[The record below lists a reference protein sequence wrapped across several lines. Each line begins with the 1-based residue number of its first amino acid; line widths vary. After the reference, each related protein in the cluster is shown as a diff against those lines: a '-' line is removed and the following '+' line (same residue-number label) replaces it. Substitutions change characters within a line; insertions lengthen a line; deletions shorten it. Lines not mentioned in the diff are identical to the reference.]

1 MNTCRRINSEWLF
14 FKQPLSDTTTTLS
27 PTPPAQNDSRFY
39 PVNLPHDWLIANSAD
54 HYENSEGWYQKTIS
68 SDILPFDASSDDDWL
83 LYFEGVYM
91 DCTIFVNGMQAG
103 EWKYG
108 YSSFEVRLTPF
119 LKTGENTILVHVR
132 YQSPNSRWYSG
143 AGIYRS
149 VWLKKVPAVHIASDG
164 IAAETHRLENGN
176 WSLCMHTTLEK
187 EGIQQSAKDFF
198 ASENDNPNASL
209 SLSFC
214 VQTLDGTVIL
224 SEIPKDTPVT
234 LTNIQPWDINEPNL
248 YKIVCTLSENSTAIQ
263 TETITTGFRTTRFDT
278 NEGFFL
284 NDVHIKLKGVCQ
296 HHDLGALGSAVNR
309 SAIKRQLTILKSMGV
324 NAVRTTHNMPAV
336 ELLELADEM
345 GILIVDEAFDMWEMS
360 KTTYDYARFFKEWSA
375 RDVKSWICR
384 DRNHPCVILW
394 SIGNEIYDT
403 HANEHGQEITRYLKE
418 QVLLHDPYGHA
429 LPTIGSN
436 FMQGENARKC
446 ADILKIAGY
455 NYAERLYNKQHAD
468 HPDWVIYGSETS
480 STVQSRGIYHFPL
493 AKPLLTDDDGQC
505 SSLGNSTVNWLERY
519 PQIIIVS
526 NTRSETIKT
535 DIVDDHYYNMPEF
548 FAENIDIYDDY
559 SRKNP
564 NIFVGEFAVNQTYE
578 GQLRAAISEAM
589 FMVGFERNQDVVKLC
604 SYAPLFSHVHY
615 QSWYP
620 NLIMFDNSRSYV
632 IPSYYCFK
640 LFGANRGDMVV
651 SSKESCEKIYLSM
664 HGLPVINGD
673 CGLTWKN
680 AVFNSIPVFPTK
692 SLHGK
697 AIQDN
702 DSYVLQENDADE
714 FTNQSIRSQILPGIA
729 LGNDVESREG
739 SFTVQILAE
748 KGKRIG
754 VGMLCSPKPFS
765 YYDRTD
771 PNPKDPWM
779 LFNLEPLRWIVEGNT
794 AALYRGGISLTQYSE
809 PKQISLRYGEYNE
822 FHYEL
827 TKTAVSLYLNG
838 KLIDTVE
845 LPHYQSM
852 CSVTTDTD
860 DSVIIKIVNFSETDD
875 PVCISIDCD
884 VKSEY
889 EVSQLT
895 GKADFENSLDN
906 PDQVHD
912 TTTML
917 TGAGRCFTFNA
928 PGLSVNVLK
937 LKKK

>member
-1 MNTCRRINSEWLF
+1 MHPSFLRFPGGCIVEGFTLETAMFFCNTVG
-14 FKQPLSDTTTTLS
+14 
-27 PTPPAQNDSRFY
+27 
-39 PVNLPHDWLIANSAD
+39 PVWERPSH
-54 HYENSEGWYQKTIS
+54 
-68 SDILPFDASSDDDWL
+68 WL
-83 LYFEGVYM
+83 LWHY
-91 DCTIFVNGMQAG
+91 
-103 EWKYG
+103 
-108 YSSFEVRLTPF
+108 
-119 LKTGENTILVHVR
+119 
-132 YQSPNSRWYSG
+132 
-143 AGIYRS
+143 
-149 VWLKKVPAVHIASDG
+149 
-164 IAAETHRLENGN
+164 
-176 WSLCMHTTLEK
+176 
-187 EGIQQSAKDFF
+187 
-198 ASENDNPNASL
+198 
-209 SLSFC
+209 
-214 VQTLDGTVIL
+214 
-224 SEIPKDTPVT
+224 
-234 LTNIQPWDINEPNL
+234 
-248 YKIVCTLSENSTAIQ
+248 
-263 TETITTGFRTTRFDT
+263 RTTNGLGFHEYLQLCEDLKLSALYVCNCGMTCQGRGPYYFNEAQMQFAINDT
-278 NEGFFL
+278 L
-284 NDVHIKLKGVCQ
+284 NALEY
-296 HHDLGALGSAVNR
+296 ALGSSQTHWGSLRAKMGHPEPF
-309 SAIKRQLTILKSMGV
+309 SLKY
-324 NAVRTTHNMPAV
+324 
-336 ELLELADEM
+336 LE
-345 GILIVDEAFDMWEMS
+345 
-360 KTTYDYARFFKEWSA
+360 
-375 RDVKSWICR
+375 
-384 DRNHPCVILW
+384 
-394 SIGNEIYDT
+394 IGNE
-403 HANEHGQEITRYLKE
+403 
-418 QVLLHDPYGHA
+418 
-429 LPTIGSN
+429 
-436 FMQGENARKC
+436 
-446 ADILKIAGY
+446 
-455 NYAERLYNKQHAD
+455 
-468 HPDWVIYGSETS
+468 
-480 STVQSRGIYHFPL
+480 
-493 AKPLLTDDDGQC
+493 
-505 SSLGNSTVNWLERY
+505 NSGTEYEACFNRIREAVLERY

-651 SSKESCEKIYLSM
+651 SSKESCEKIYLSL

-702 DSYVLQENDADE
+702 DSYVLQENDDDE
-714 FTNQSIRSQILPGIA
+714 FTNQSIRSQILPGVA

-917 TGAGRCFTFNA
+917 TGAGRCFTFTA

>member
-1 MNTCRRINSEWLF
+1 MPAETFHGHGLRKDLAEKLEQMHPSFLRFPGGCIVEGFTLETAMFFCNTVG
-14 FKQPLSDTTTTLS
+14 
-27 PTPPAQNDSRFY
+27 
-39 PVNLPHDWLIANSAD
+39 PVWERPSH
-54 HYENSEGWYQKTIS
+54 
-68 SDILPFDASSDDDWL
+68 WL
-83 LYFEGVYM
+83 LWHY
-91 DCTIFVNGMQAG
+91 
-103 EWKYG
+103 
-108 YSSFEVRLTPF
+108 
-119 LKTGENTILVHVR
+119 
-132 YQSPNSRWYSG
+132 
-143 AGIYRS
+143 
-149 VWLKKVPAVHIASDG
+149 
-164 IAAETHRLENGN
+164 
-176 WSLCMHTTLEK
+176 
-187 EGIQQSAKDFF
+187 
-198 ASENDNPNASL
+198 
-209 SLSFC
+209 
-214 VQTLDGTVIL
+214 
-224 SEIPKDTPVT
+224 
-234 LTNIQPWDINEPNL
+234 
-248 YKIVCTLSENSTAIQ
+248 
-263 TETITTGFRTTRFDT
+263 RTTNGLGFHEYLQLCEDLKLSALYVCNCGMTCQGRGPYYFNEAQMQFAINDT
-278 NEGFFL
+278 L
-284 NDVHIKLKGVCQ
+284 NALEY
-296 HHDLGALGSAVNR
+296 ALGSSQTHWGSLRAKMGHPEPF
-309 SAIKRQLTILKSMGV
+309 SLKY
-324 NAVRTTHNMPAV
+324 
-336 ELLELADEM
+336 LE
-345 GILIVDEAFDMWEMS
+345 
-360 KTTYDYARFFKEWSA
+360 
-375 RDVKSWICR
+375 
-384 DRNHPCVILW
+384 
-394 SIGNEIYDT
+394 IGNENSGTEYEACFNRI
-403 HANEHGQEITRYLKE
+403 
-418 QVLLHDPYGHA
+418 
-429 LPTIGSN
+429 
-436 FMQGENARKC
+436 RK
-446 ADILKIAGY
+446 A
-455 NYAERLYNKQHAD
+455 
-468 HPDWVIYGSETS
+468 V
-480 STVQSRGIYHFPL
+480 
-493 AKPLLTDDDGQC
+493 
-505 SSLGNSTVNWLERY
+505 LERY

-651 SSKESCEKIYLSM
+651 SSKESCEKIYLSL

-697 AIQDN
+697 AMQDN
-702 DSYVLQENDADE
+702 DSYVLQENDDDE

-917 TGAGRCFTFNA
+917 TGAGRCFTFTA

>member
-1 MNTCRRINSEWLF
+1 MPAETFHGHGLRKDLAEKLEQMHPSFLRFPGGCIVEGFTLETAMFFCNTVG
-14 FKQPLSDTTTTLS
+14 
-27 PTPPAQNDSRFY
+27 
-39 PVNLPHDWLIANSAD
+39 PVWERPSH
-54 HYENSEGWYQKTIS
+54 
-68 SDILPFDASSDDDWL
+68 WL
-83 LYFEGVYM
+83 LWHY
-91 DCTIFVNGMQAG
+91 
-103 EWKYG
+103 
-108 YSSFEVRLTPF
+108 
-119 LKTGENTILVHVR
+119 
-132 YQSPNSRWYSG
+132 
-143 AGIYRS
+143 
-149 VWLKKVPAVHIASDG
+149 
-164 IAAETHRLENGN
+164 
-176 WSLCMHTTLEK
+176 
-187 EGIQQSAKDFF
+187 
-198 ASENDNPNASL
+198 
-209 SLSFC
+209 
-214 VQTLDGTVIL
+214 
-224 SEIPKDTPVT
+224 
-234 LTNIQPWDINEPNL
+234 
-248 YKIVCTLSENSTAIQ
+248 
-263 TETITTGFRTTRFDT
+263 RTTNGLGFHEYLQLCEDLKLSALYVCNCGMTCQGRGPYYFNEAQMQFAINDT
-278 NEGFFL
+278 L
-284 NDVHIKLKGVCQ
+284 NALEY
-296 HHDLGALGSAVNR
+296 ALGSSQTHWGSLRAKMGHPEPF
-309 SAIKRQLTILKSMGV
+309 SLKY
-324 NAVRTTHNMPAV
+324 
-336 ELLELADEM
+336 LE
-345 GILIVDEAFDMWEMS
+345 
-360 KTTYDYARFFKEWSA
+360 
-375 RDVKSWICR
+375 
-384 DRNHPCVILW
+384 
-394 SIGNEIYDT
+394 IGNE
-403 HANEHGQEITRYLKE
+403 
-418 QVLLHDPYGHA
+418 
-429 LPTIGSN
+429 
-436 FMQGENARKC
+436 
-446 ADILKIAGY
+446 
-455 NYAERLYNKQHAD
+455 
-468 HPDWVIYGSETS
+468 
-480 STVQSRGIYHFPL
+480 
-493 AKPLLTDDDGQC
+493 
-505 SSLGNSTVNWLERY
+505 NSGTEYEACFNRIREAVLERY

-692 SLHGK
+692 NLHGK

-714 FTNQSIRSQILPGIA
+714 FTNQSIRSQILPGIS

-838 KLIDTVE
+838 TLIDTVE

-917 TGAGRCFTFNA
+917 TGAGRCFTFTA

>member
-1 MNTCRRINSEWLF
+1 MFFCNTVG
-14 FKQPLSDTTTTLS
+14 
-27 PTPPAQNDSRFY
+27 
-39 PVNLPHDWLIANSAD
+39 PVWERPSH
-54 HYENSEGWYQKTIS
+54 
-68 SDILPFDASSDDDWL
+68 WL
-83 LYFEGVYM
+83 LWHY
-91 DCTIFVNGMQAG
+91 
-103 EWKYG
+103 
-108 YSSFEVRLTPF
+108 
-119 LKTGENTILVHVR
+119 
-132 YQSPNSRWYSG
+132 
-143 AGIYRS
+143 
-149 VWLKKVPAVHIASDG
+149 
-164 IAAETHRLENGN
+164 
-176 WSLCMHTTLEK
+176 
-187 EGIQQSAKDFF
+187 
-198 ASENDNPNASL
+198 
-209 SLSFC
+209 
-214 VQTLDGTVIL
+214 
-224 SEIPKDTPVT
+224 
-234 LTNIQPWDINEPNL
+234 
-248 YKIVCTLSENSTAIQ
+248 
-263 TETITTGFRTTRFDT
+263 RTTNGLGFHEYLQLCEDLKLSALYVCNCGMTCQGRGPYYFNEAQMQFAINDT
-278 NEGFFL
+278 L
-284 NDVHIKLKGVCQ
+284 NALEY
-296 HHDLGALGSAVNR
+296 ALGSSQTHWGSLRAKMGHPEPF
-309 SAIKRQLTILKSMGV
+309 SLKY
-324 NAVRTTHNMPAV
+324 
-336 ELLELADEM
+336 LE
-345 GILIVDEAFDMWEMS
+345 
-360 KTTYDYARFFKEWSA
+360 
-375 RDVKSWICR
+375 
-384 DRNHPCVILW
+384 
-394 SIGNEIYDT
+394 IGNE
-403 HANEHGQEITRYLKE
+403 
-418 QVLLHDPYGHA
+418 
-429 LPTIGSN
+429 
-436 FMQGENARKC
+436 
-446 ADILKIAGY
+446 
-455 NYAERLYNKQHAD
+455 
-468 HPDWVIYGSETS
+468 
-480 STVQSRGIYHFPL
+480 
-493 AKPLLTDDDGQC
+493 
-505 SSLGNSTVNWLERY
+505 NSGPEYEACFNRIREAVLERY

-917 TGAGRCFTFNA
+917 TGAGRCFTFTA

>member
-1 MNTCRRINSEWLF
+1 MHPSFLRFPGGCIVEGFTLETAMFFCNTVG
-14 FKQPLSDTTTTLS
+14 
-27 PTPPAQNDSRFY
+27 
-39 PVNLPHDWLIANSAD
+39 PVWERPSH
-54 HYENSEGWYQKTIS
+54 
-68 SDILPFDASSDDDWL
+68 WL
-83 LYFEGVYM
+83 LWHY
-91 DCTIFVNGMQAG
+91 
-103 EWKYG
+103 
-108 YSSFEVRLTPF
+108 
-119 LKTGENTILVHVR
+119 
-132 YQSPNSRWYSG
+132 
-143 AGIYRS
+143 
-149 VWLKKVPAVHIASDG
+149 
-164 IAAETHRLENGN
+164 
-176 WSLCMHTTLEK
+176 
-187 EGIQQSAKDFF
+187 
-198 ASENDNPNASL
+198 
-209 SLSFC
+209 
-214 VQTLDGTVIL
+214 
-224 SEIPKDTPVT
+224 
-234 LTNIQPWDINEPNL
+234 
-248 YKIVCTLSENSTAIQ
+248 
-263 TETITTGFRTTRFDT
+263 RTTNGLGFHEYLQLCEDLKLSALYVCNCGMTCQGRGPYYFNEAQMQFAINDT
-278 NEGFFL
+278 L
-284 NDVHIKLKGVCQ
+284 NALEY
-296 HHDLGALGSAVNR
+296 ALGSSQTHWGSLRAKMGHPEPF
-309 SAIKRQLTILKSMGV
+309 SLKY
-324 NAVRTTHNMPAV
+324 
-336 ELLELADEM
+336 LE
-345 GILIVDEAFDMWEMS
+345 
-360 KTTYDYARFFKEWSA
+360 
-375 RDVKSWICR
+375 
-384 DRNHPCVILW
+384 
-394 SIGNEIYDT
+394 IGNE
-403 HANEHGQEITRYLKE
+403 
-418 QVLLHDPYGHA
+418 
-429 LPTIGSN
+429 
-436 FMQGENARKC
+436 
-446 ADILKIAGY
+446 
-455 NYAERLYNKQHAD
+455 
-468 HPDWVIYGSETS
+468 
-480 STVQSRGIYHFPL
+480 
-493 AKPLLTDDDGQC
+493 
-505 SSLGNSTVNWLERY
+505 NSGTEYEACFNRIREAVLERY

-651 SSKESCEKIYLSM
+651 SSKESCEKIYLSL

-917 TGAGRCFTFNA
+917 TGAGRCFTFTA

>member
-1 MNTCRRINSEWLF
+1 MHFAI
-14 FKQPLSDTTTTLS
+14 SDTLN
-27 PTPPAQNDSRFY
+27 A
-39 PVNLPHDWLIANSAD
+39 
-54 HYENSEGWYQKTIS
+54 
-68 SDILPFDASSDDDWL
+68 
-83 LYFEGVYM
+83 
-91 DCTIFVNGMQAG
+91 
-103 EWKYG
+103 
-108 YSSFEVRLTPF
+108 
-119 LKTGENTILVHVR
+119 
-132 YQSPNSRWYSG
+132 
-143 AGIYRS
+143 
-149 VWLKKVPAVHIASDG
+149 
-164 IAAETHRLENGN
+164 LE
-176 WSLCMHTTLEK
+176 
-187 EGIQQSAKDFF
+187 
-198 ASENDNPNASL
+198 
-209 SLSFC
+209 
-214 VQTLDGTVIL
+214 
-224 SEIPKDTPVT
+224 
-234 LTNIQPWDINEPNL
+234 
-248 YKIVCTLSENSTAIQ
+248 Y
-263 TETITTGFRTTRFDT
+263 
-278 NEGFFL
+278 
-284 NDVHIKLKGVCQ
+284 
-296 HHDLGALGSAVNR
+296 ALGSSQTHWGSLRAKMGHPEPF
-309 SAIKRQLTILKSMGV
+309 SLKY
-324 NAVRTTHNMPAV
+324 
-336 ELLELADEM
+336 LE
-345 GILIVDEAFDMWEMS
+345 
-360 KTTYDYARFFKEWSA
+360 
-375 RDVKSWICR
+375 
-384 DRNHPCVILW
+384 
-394 SIGNEIYDT
+394 IGNE
-403 HANEHGQEITRYLKE
+403 
-418 QVLLHDPYGHA
+418 
-429 LPTIGSN
+429 
-436 FMQGENARKC
+436 
-446 ADILKIAGY
+446 
-455 NYAERLYNKQHAD
+455 
-468 HPDWVIYGSETS
+468 
-480 STVQSRGIYHFPL
+480 
-493 AKPLLTDDDGQC
+493 
-505 SSLGNSTVNWLERY
+505 NSGTEYEACFNRIREAVLERY

-651 SSKESCEKIYLSM
+651 SSKESCEKIYLSL

-702 DSYVLQENDADE
+702 DSYVLQENDDDE
-714 FTNQSIRSQILPGIA
+714 FTNQSIRSQILPGVA

-794 AALYRGGISLTQYSE
+794 AALYRGGIFLTQYSE

-838 KLIDTVE
+838 TLIDTVE

-860 DSVIIKIVNFSETDD
+860 DSVIIKLVNFSETDD

-917 TGAGRCFTFNA
+917 TGAGRYFTFTA

>member
-1 MNTCRRINSEWLF
+1 MFFCNTVG
-14 FKQPLSDTTTTLS
+14 
-27 PTPPAQNDSRFY
+27 
-39 PVNLPHDWLIANSAD
+39 PVWERPSH
-54 HYENSEGWYQKTIS
+54 
-68 SDILPFDASSDDDWL
+68 WL
-83 LYFEGVYM
+83 LWHY
-91 DCTIFVNGMQAG
+91 
-103 EWKYG
+103 
-108 YSSFEVRLTPF
+108 
-119 LKTGENTILVHVR
+119 
-132 YQSPNSRWYSG
+132 
-143 AGIYRS
+143 
-149 VWLKKVPAVHIASDG
+149 
-164 IAAETHRLENGN
+164 
-176 WSLCMHTTLEK
+176 
-187 EGIQQSAKDFF
+187 
-198 ASENDNPNASL
+198 
-209 SLSFC
+209 
-214 VQTLDGTVIL
+214 
-224 SEIPKDTPVT
+224 
-234 LTNIQPWDINEPNL
+234 
-248 YKIVCTLSENSTAIQ
+248 
-263 TETITTGFRTTRFDT
+263 RTTNGLGFHEYLQLCEDLKLSALYVCNCGMTCQGRGPYYFNEAQMQFAINDT
-278 NEGFFL
+278 L
-284 NDVHIKLKGVCQ
+284 NALEY
-296 HHDLGALGSAVNR
+296 ALGSSQTHWGSLRAKMGHPEPF
-309 SAIKRQLTILKSMGV
+309 SLKY
-324 NAVRTTHNMPAV
+324 
-336 ELLELADEM
+336 LE
-345 GILIVDEAFDMWEMS
+345 
-360 KTTYDYARFFKEWSA
+360 
-375 RDVKSWICR
+375 
-384 DRNHPCVILW
+384 
-394 SIGNEIYDT
+394 IGNE
-403 HANEHGQEITRYLKE
+403 
-418 QVLLHDPYGHA
+418 
-429 LPTIGSN
+429 
-436 FMQGENARKC
+436 
-446 ADILKIAGY
+446 
-455 NYAERLYNKQHAD
+455 
-468 HPDWVIYGSETS
+468 
-480 STVQSRGIYHFPL
+480 
-493 AKPLLTDDDGQC
+493 
-505 SSLGNSTVNWLERY
+505 NSGPEYEACFNRIREAVLERY

>member
-1 MNTCRRINSEWLF
+1 MPAETFHGHGLRKDLAEKLEQMHPSFLRFPGGCIVEGFTLETAMFFCNTVG
-14 FKQPLSDTTTTLS
+14 
-27 PTPPAQNDSRFY
+27 
-39 PVNLPHDWLIANSAD
+39 PVWERPSH
-54 HYENSEGWYQKTIS
+54 
-68 SDILPFDASSDDDWL
+68 WL
-83 LYFEGVYM
+83 LWHY
-91 DCTIFVNGMQAG
+91 
-103 EWKYG
+103 
-108 YSSFEVRLTPF
+108 
-119 LKTGENTILVHVR
+119 
-132 YQSPNSRWYSG
+132 
-143 AGIYRS
+143 
-149 VWLKKVPAVHIASDG
+149 
-164 IAAETHRLENGN
+164 
-176 WSLCMHTTLEK
+176 
-187 EGIQQSAKDFF
+187 
-198 ASENDNPNASL
+198 
-209 SLSFC
+209 
-214 VQTLDGTVIL
+214 
-224 SEIPKDTPVT
+224 
-234 LTNIQPWDINEPNL
+234 
-248 YKIVCTLSENSTAIQ
+248 
-263 TETITTGFRTTRFDT
+263 RTTNGLGFHEYLQLCEDLKLSALYVCNCGMTCQGRGPYYFNEAQMQFAINDT
-278 NEGFFL
+278 L
-284 NDVHIKLKGVCQ
+284 NALEY
-296 HHDLGALGSAVNR
+296 ALGSSQTHWGSLRAKMGHPEPF
-309 SAIKRQLTILKSMGV
+309 SLKY
-324 NAVRTTHNMPAV
+324 
-336 ELLELADEM
+336 LE
-345 GILIVDEAFDMWEMS
+345 
-360 KTTYDYARFFKEWSA
+360 
-375 RDVKSWICR
+375 
-384 DRNHPCVILW
+384 
-394 SIGNEIYDT
+394 IGNE
-403 HANEHGQEITRYLKE
+403 
-418 QVLLHDPYGHA
+418 
-429 LPTIGSN
+429 
-436 FMQGENARKC
+436 
-446 ADILKIAGY
+446 
-455 NYAERLYNKQHAD
+455 
-468 HPDWVIYGSETS
+468 
-480 STVQSRGIYHFPL
+480 
-493 AKPLLTDDDGQC
+493 
-505 SSLGNSTVNWLERY
+505 NSGTEYEACFNRIREAVLERY

-548 FAENIDIYDDY
+548 FAENTDIYDDY

-651 SSKESCEKIYLSM
+651 SSKESCEKIYLSL

-702 DSYVLQENDADE
+702 DSYVLQENDDDE

-917 TGAGRCFTFNA
+917 TGAGRCFTFTA

>member
-1 MNTCRRINSEWLF
+1 MPAETFHGHGLRKDLAEKLEQMHPSFLRFPGGCIVEGFTLETSMFFCNTVG
-14 FKQPLSDTTTTLS
+14 
-27 PTPPAQNDSRFY
+27 
-39 PVNLPHDWLIANSAD
+39 PVWERPSH
-54 HYENSEGWYQKTIS
+54 
-68 SDILPFDASSDDDWL
+68 WL
-83 LYFEGVYM
+83 LWHY
-91 DCTIFVNGMQAG
+91 
-103 EWKYG
+103 
-108 YSSFEVRLTPF
+108 
-119 LKTGENTILVHVR
+119 
-132 YQSPNSRWYSG
+132 
-143 AGIYRS
+143 
-149 VWLKKVPAVHIASDG
+149 
-164 IAAETHRLENGN
+164 
-176 WSLCMHTTLEK
+176 HTTNGLGFHEYLQLCEDLKLSALYVCNCGMTCQGRGPYYFNEAQMQFAINDTLNALE
-187 EGIQQSAKDFF
+187 
-198 ASENDNPNASL
+198 
-209 SLSFC
+209 
-214 VQTLDGTVIL
+214 
-224 SEIPKDTPVT
+224 
-234 LTNIQPWDINEPNL
+234 
-248 YKIVCTLSENSTAIQ
+248 Y
-263 TETITTGFRTTRFDT
+263 
-278 NEGFFL
+278 
-284 NDVHIKLKGVCQ
+284 
-296 HHDLGALGSAVNR
+296 ALGSSQTHWSSLRAKMGHPEPF
-309 SAIKRQLTILKSMGV
+309 SLKY
-324 NAVRTTHNMPAV
+324 
-336 ELLELADEM
+336 LE
-345 GILIVDEAFDMWEMS
+345 
-360 KTTYDYARFFKEWSA
+360 
-375 RDVKSWICR
+375 
-384 DRNHPCVILW
+384 
-394 SIGNEIYDT
+394 IGNE
-403 HANEHGQEITRYLKE
+403 
-418 QVLLHDPYGHA
+418 
-429 LPTIGSN
+429 
-436 FMQGENARKC
+436 
-446 ADILKIAGY
+446 
-455 NYAERLYNKQHAD
+455 
-468 HPDWVIYGSETS
+468 
-480 STVQSRGIYHFPL
+480 
-493 AKPLLTDDDGQC
+493 
-505 SSLGNSTVNWLERY
+505 NSGPEYEACFNRIREAVLERY

-875 PVCISIDCD
+875 PVCISMDCD

-917 TGAGRCFTFNA
+917 TGAGRCFTFTA

>member
-1 MNTCRRINSEWLF
+1 MPSETFHGHGLRKDLAEKLEQMHPSFLRFPGGCIVEGFTLETAMFFCNTVG
-14 FKQPLSDTTTTLS
+14 
-27 PTPPAQNDSRFY
+27 
-39 PVNLPHDWLIANSAD
+39 PVWERPSH
-54 HYENSEGWYQKTIS
+54 
-68 SDILPFDASSDDDWL
+68 WL
-83 LYFEGVYM
+83 LWHY
-91 DCTIFVNGMQAG
+91 
-103 EWKYG
+103 
-108 YSSFEVRLTPF
+108 
-119 LKTGENTILVHVR
+119 
-132 YQSPNSRWYSG
+132 
-143 AGIYRS
+143 
-149 VWLKKVPAVHIASDG
+149 
-164 IAAETHRLENGN
+164 
-176 WSLCMHTTLEK
+176 
-187 EGIQQSAKDFF
+187 
-198 ASENDNPNASL
+198 
-209 SLSFC
+209 
-214 VQTLDGTVIL
+214 
-224 SEIPKDTPVT
+224 
-234 LTNIQPWDINEPNL
+234 
-248 YKIVCTLSENSTAIQ
+248 
-263 TETITTGFRTTRFDT
+263 RTTNGLGFHEYLQLCEDLKLSALYVCNCGMTCQGRGPYYFNEAQMQFAINDT
-278 NEGFFL
+278 L
-284 NDVHIKLKGVCQ
+284 NALEY
-296 HHDLGALGSAVNR
+296 ALGSSQTHWGSLRAKMGHPEPF
-309 SAIKRQLTILKSMGV
+309 SLKY
-324 NAVRTTHNMPAV
+324 
-336 ELLELADEM
+336 LE
-345 GILIVDEAFDMWEMS
+345 
-360 KTTYDYARFFKEWSA
+360 
-375 RDVKSWICR
+375 
-384 DRNHPCVILW
+384 
-394 SIGNEIYDT
+394 IGNE
-403 HANEHGQEITRYLKE
+403 
-418 QVLLHDPYGHA
+418 
-429 LPTIGSN
+429 
-436 FMQGENARKC
+436 
-446 ADILKIAGY
+446 
-455 NYAERLYNKQHAD
+455 
-468 HPDWVIYGSETS
+468 
-480 STVQSRGIYHFPL
+480 
-493 AKPLLTDDDGQC
+493 
-505 SSLGNSTVNWLERY
+505 NSGPEYEACFNRIREAVLERY

-739 SFTVQILAE
+739 NFTVQILAE

-895 GKADFENSLDN
+895 GKS
-906 PDQVHD
+906 
-912 TTTML
+912 
-917 TGAGRCFTFNA
+917 
-928 PGLSVNVLK
+928 
-937 LKKK
+937 

>member
-1 MNTCRRINSEWLF
+1 MTCQGRGPYYFNEAQMQFAIN
-14 FKQPLSDTTTTLS
+14 DTLN
-27 PTPPAQNDSRFY
+27 A
-39 PVNLPHDWLIANSAD
+39 
-54 HYENSEGWYQKTIS
+54 
-68 SDILPFDASSDDDWL
+68 
-83 LYFEGVYM
+83 
-91 DCTIFVNGMQAG
+91 
-103 EWKYG
+103 
-108 YSSFEVRLTPF
+108 
-119 LKTGENTILVHVR
+119 
-132 YQSPNSRWYSG
+132 
-143 AGIYRS
+143 
-149 VWLKKVPAVHIASDG
+149 
-164 IAAETHRLENGN
+164 LE
-176 WSLCMHTTLEK
+176 
-187 EGIQQSAKDFF
+187 
-198 ASENDNPNASL
+198 
-209 SLSFC
+209 
-214 VQTLDGTVIL
+214 
-224 SEIPKDTPVT
+224 
-234 LTNIQPWDINEPNL
+234 
-248 YKIVCTLSENSTAIQ
+248 Y
-263 TETITTGFRTTRFDT
+263 
-278 NEGFFL
+278 
-284 NDVHIKLKGVCQ
+284 
-296 HHDLGALGSAVNR
+296 ALGSSQTHWGSLRAKMGHPEPF
-309 SAIKRQLTILKSMGV
+309 SLKY
-324 NAVRTTHNMPAV
+324 
-336 ELLELADEM
+336 LE
-345 GILIVDEAFDMWEMS
+345 
-360 KTTYDYARFFKEWSA
+360 
-375 RDVKSWICR
+375 
-384 DRNHPCVILW
+384 
-394 SIGNEIYDT
+394 IGNE
-403 HANEHGQEITRYLKE
+403 
-418 QVLLHDPYGHA
+418 
-429 LPTIGSN
+429 
-436 FMQGENARKC
+436 
-446 ADILKIAGY
+446 
-455 NYAERLYNKQHAD
+455 
-468 HPDWVIYGSETS
+468 
-480 STVQSRGIYHFPL
+480 
-493 AKPLLTDDDGQC
+493 
-505 SSLGNSTVNWLERY
+505 NSGTEYEACFNRIREAVLERY

-526 NTRSETIKT
+526 NTRSETITT

-651 SSKESCEKIYLSM
+651 SSKESCEKIYLSL

-692 SLHGK
+692 NLHGK

-702 DSYVLQENDADE
+702 DSYVLLENDADE
-714 FTNQSIRSQILPGIA
+714 FTNQSIRSQILPGVA

-917 TGAGRCFTFNA
+917 TGAGRCFTFTA

>member
-1 MNTCRRINSEWLF
+1 MHPSFLRFPGGCIVEGFTLETAMFFCNTVG
-14 FKQPLSDTTTTLS
+14 
-27 PTPPAQNDSRFY
+27 
-39 PVNLPHDWLIANSAD
+39 PVWERPSH
-54 HYENSEGWYQKTIS
+54 
-68 SDILPFDASSDDDWL
+68 WL
-83 LYFEGVYM
+83 LWHY
-91 DCTIFVNGMQAG
+91 
-103 EWKYG
+103 
-108 YSSFEVRLTPF
+108 
-119 LKTGENTILVHVR
+119 
-132 YQSPNSRWYSG
+132 
-143 AGIYRS
+143 
-149 VWLKKVPAVHIASDG
+149 
-164 IAAETHRLENGN
+164 
-176 WSLCMHTTLEK
+176 
-187 EGIQQSAKDFF
+187 
-198 ASENDNPNASL
+198 
-209 SLSFC
+209 
-214 VQTLDGTVIL
+214 
-224 SEIPKDTPVT
+224 
-234 LTNIQPWDINEPNL
+234 
-248 YKIVCTLSENSTAIQ
+248 
-263 TETITTGFRTTRFDT
+263 RTTNGLGFHEYLQLCEDLKLSALYVCNCGMTCQGRGPYYFNEAQMQFAINDT
-278 NEGFFL
+278 L
-284 NDVHIKLKGVCQ
+284 NALEY
-296 HHDLGALGSAVNR
+296 ALGSSQTHWGSLRAKMGHPEPF
-309 SAIKRQLTILKSMGV
+309 SLKY
-324 NAVRTTHNMPAV
+324 
-336 ELLELADEM
+336 LE
-345 GILIVDEAFDMWEMS
+345 
-360 KTTYDYARFFKEWSA
+360 
-375 RDVKSWICR
+375 
-384 DRNHPCVILW
+384 
-394 SIGNEIYDT
+394 IGNE
-403 HANEHGQEITRYLKE
+403 
-418 QVLLHDPYGHA
+418 
-429 LPTIGSN
+429 
-436 FMQGENARKC
+436 
-446 ADILKIAGY
+446 
-455 NYAERLYNKQHAD
+455 
-468 HPDWVIYGSETS
+468 
-480 STVQSRGIYHFPL
+480 
-493 AKPLLTDDDGQC
+493 
-505 SSLGNSTVNWLERY
+505 NSGTEYEACFNRIREAVLERY

-702 DSYVLQENDADE
+702 DSYVLQENDDDE
-714 FTNQSIRSQILPGIA
+714 FTNQSIRSQILPGVA

>member
-1 MNTCRRINSEWLF
+1 MLFRSGGCIVEGFTLETAMFFCNTVG
-14 FKQPLSDTTTTLS
+14 
-27 PTPPAQNDSRFY
+27 
-39 PVNLPHDWLIANSAD
+39 PVWERPSH
-54 HYENSEGWYQKTIS
+54 
-68 SDILPFDASSDDDWL
+68 WL
-83 LYFEGVYM
+83 LWHY
-91 DCTIFVNGMQAG
+91 
-103 EWKYG
+103 
-108 YSSFEVRLTPF
+108 
-119 LKTGENTILVHVR
+119 
-132 YQSPNSRWYSG
+132 
-143 AGIYRS
+143 
-149 VWLKKVPAVHIASDG
+149 
-164 IAAETHRLENGN
+164 
-176 WSLCMHTTLEK
+176 
-187 EGIQQSAKDFF
+187 
-198 ASENDNPNASL
+198 
-209 SLSFC
+209 
-214 VQTLDGTVIL
+214 
-224 SEIPKDTPVT
+224 
-234 LTNIQPWDINEPNL
+234 
-248 YKIVCTLSENSTAIQ
+248 
-263 TETITTGFRTTRFDT
+263 RTTNGLGFHEYLQLCEDLKLSALYVCNCGMTCQGRGPYYFNEAQMQFAINDT
-278 NEGFFL
+278 L
-284 NDVHIKLKGVCQ
+284 NALEY
-296 HHDLGALGSAVNR
+296 ALGSSQTHWGSLRAKMGHPEPF
-309 SAIKRQLTILKSMGV
+309 SLKY
-324 NAVRTTHNMPAV
+324 
-336 ELLELADEM
+336 LE
-345 GILIVDEAFDMWEMS
+345 
-360 KTTYDYARFFKEWSA
+360 
-375 RDVKSWICR
+375 
-384 DRNHPCVILW
+384 
-394 SIGNEIYDT
+394 IGNE
-403 HANEHGQEITRYLKE
+403 
-418 QVLLHDPYGHA
+418 
-429 LPTIGSN
+429 
-436 FMQGENARKC
+436 
-446 ADILKIAGY
+446 
-455 NYAERLYNKQHAD
+455 
-468 HPDWVIYGSETS
+468 
-480 STVQSRGIYHFPL
+480 
-493 AKPLLTDDDGQC
+493 
-505 SSLGNSTVNWLERY
+505 NSGTEYEACFNRIREAVLERY

-651 SSKESCEKIYLSM
+651 SSKESCEKIYLSL

-702 DSYVLQENDADE
+702 DSYVLQENDDDE
-714 FTNQSIRSQILPGIA
+714 FTNQSIRSQILPGVA

-917 TGAGRCFTFNA
+917 TGAGRCFTFTA

>member
-1 MNTCRRINSEWLF
+1 MPAKTFHGHGLRKDLAEKLEQMHPSFLRFPGGCIVEGFTLETSMFFCNTVGPVWERPSHWLLWHYRTTNGLGF
-14 FKQPLSDTTTTLS
+14 HEYLQLCEDLKLSALYVCNCGMTCQGRGPYYFNEAQMQFAISDTLN
-27 PTPPAQNDSRFY
+27 A
-39 PVNLPHDWLIANSAD
+39 
-54 HYENSEGWYQKTIS
+54 
-68 SDILPFDASSDDDWL
+68 
-83 LYFEGVYM
+83 
-91 DCTIFVNGMQAG
+91 
-103 EWKYG
+103 
-108 YSSFEVRLTPF
+108 
-119 LKTGENTILVHVR
+119 
-132 YQSPNSRWYSG
+132 
-143 AGIYRS
+143 
-149 VWLKKVPAVHIASDG
+149 
-164 IAAETHRLENGN
+164 LE
-176 WSLCMHTTLEK
+176 
-187 EGIQQSAKDFF
+187 
-198 ASENDNPNASL
+198 
-209 SLSFC
+209 
-214 VQTLDGTVIL
+214 
-224 SEIPKDTPVT
+224 
-234 LTNIQPWDINEPNL
+234 
-248 YKIVCTLSENSTAIQ
+248 Y
-263 TETITTGFRTTRFDT
+263 
-278 NEGFFL
+278 
-284 NDVHIKLKGVCQ
+284 
-296 HHDLGALGSAVNR
+296 ALGSSQTHWGSLRAKMGHPEPF
-309 SAIKRQLTILKSMGV
+309 SLKY
-324 NAVRTTHNMPAV
+324 
-336 ELLELADEM
+336 LE
-345 GILIVDEAFDMWEMS
+345 
-360 KTTYDYARFFKEWSA
+360 
-375 RDVKSWICR
+375 
-384 DRNHPCVILW
+384 
-394 SIGNEIYDT
+394 IGNE
-403 HANEHGQEITRYLKE
+403 
-418 QVLLHDPYGHA
+418 
-429 LPTIGSN
+429 
-436 FMQGENARKC
+436 
-446 ADILKIAGY
+446 
-455 NYAERLYNKQHAD
+455 
-468 HPDWVIYGSETS
+468 
-480 STVQSRGIYHFPL
+480 
-493 AKPLLTDDDGQC
+493 
-505 SSLGNSTVNWLERY
+505 NSGTEYEACFNRIREAVLERY

-548 FAENIDIYDDY
+548 FAENIDIYDNY

-702 DSYVLQENDADE
+702 DSYVLQENDDDE

-917 TGAGRCFTFNA
+917 TGAGRCFTFTA

>member
-1 MNTCRRINSEWLF
+1 MHPSFLRFPGGCIVEGFTLETAMFFCNTVG
-14 FKQPLSDTTTTLS
+14 
-27 PTPPAQNDSRFY
+27 
-39 PVNLPHDWLIANSAD
+39 PVWERPSH
-54 HYENSEGWYQKTIS
+54 
-68 SDILPFDASSDDDWL
+68 WL
-83 LYFEGVYM
+83 LWHY
-91 DCTIFVNGMQAG
+91 
-103 EWKYG
+103 
-108 YSSFEVRLTPF
+108 
-119 LKTGENTILVHVR
+119 
-132 YQSPNSRWYSG
+132 
-143 AGIYRS
+143 
-149 VWLKKVPAVHIASDG
+149 
-164 IAAETHRLENGN
+164 
-176 WSLCMHTTLEK
+176 
-187 EGIQQSAKDFF
+187 
-198 ASENDNPNASL
+198 
-209 SLSFC
+209 
-214 VQTLDGTVIL
+214 
-224 SEIPKDTPVT
+224 
-234 LTNIQPWDINEPNL
+234 
-248 YKIVCTLSENSTAIQ
+248 
-263 TETITTGFRTTRFDT
+263 RTTNGLGFHEYLQLCEDLKLSALYVCNCGMTCQGRGPYYFNEAQMQFAINDT
-278 NEGFFL
+278 L
-284 NDVHIKLKGVCQ
+284 NALEY
-296 HHDLGALGSAVNR
+296 ALGSSQTHWGSLRAKMGHPEPF
-309 SAIKRQLTILKSMGV
+309 SLKY
-324 NAVRTTHNMPAV
+324 
-336 ELLELADEM
+336 LE
-345 GILIVDEAFDMWEMS
+345 
-360 KTTYDYARFFKEWSA
+360 
-375 RDVKSWICR
+375 
-384 DRNHPCVILW
+384 
-394 SIGNEIYDT
+394 IGNE
-403 HANEHGQEITRYLKE
+403 
-418 QVLLHDPYGHA
+418 
-429 LPTIGSN
+429 
-436 FMQGENARKC
+436 
-446 ADILKIAGY
+446 
-455 NYAERLYNKQHAD
+455 
-468 HPDWVIYGSETS
+468 
-480 STVQSRGIYHFPL
+480 
-493 AKPLLTDDDGQC
+493 
-505 SSLGNSTVNWLERY
+505 NSGPEYEACFNRIREAVLERY

-917 TGAGRCFTFNA
+917 TGAGRCFTFTA

>member
-1 MNTCRRINSEWLF
+1 
-14 FKQPLSDTTTTLS
+14 
-27 PTPPAQNDSRFY
+27 
-39 PVNLPHDWLIANSAD
+39 
-54 HYENSEGWYQKTIS
+54 
-68 SDILPFDASSDDDWL
+68 
-83 LYFEGVYM
+83 
-91 DCTIFVNGMQAG
+91 
-103 EWKYG
+103 
-108 YSSFEVRLTPF
+108 
-119 LKTGENTILVHVR
+119 
-132 YQSPNSRWYSG
+132 
-143 AGIYRS
+143 
-149 VWLKKVPAVHIASDG
+149 
-164 IAAETHRLENGN
+164 
-176 WSLCMHTTLEK
+176 
-187 EGIQQSAKDFF
+187 
-198 ASENDNPNASL
+198 
-209 SLSFC
+209 
-214 VQTLDGTVIL
+214 
-224 SEIPKDTPVT
+224 
-234 LTNIQPWDINEPNL
+234 
-248 YKIVCTLSENSTAIQ
+248 
-263 TETITTGFRTTRFDT
+263 
-278 NEGFFL
+278 
-284 NDVHIKLKGVCQ
+284 
-296 HHDLGALGSAVNR
+296 
-309 SAIKRQLTILKSMGV
+309 
-324 NAVRTTHNMPAV
+324 
-336 ELLELADEM
+336 
-345 GILIVDEAFDMWEMS
+345 
-360 KTTYDYARFFKEWSA
+360 
-375 RDVKSWICR
+375 
-384 DRNHPCVILW
+384 
-394 SIGNEIYDT
+394 
-403 HANEHGQEITRYLKE
+403 
-418 QVLLHDPYGHA
+418 
-429 LPTIGSN
+429 
-436 FMQGENARKC
+436 
-446 ADILKIAGY
+446 
-455 NYAERLYNKQHAD
+455 
-468 HPDWVIYGSETS
+468 
-480 STVQSRGIYHFPL
+480 
-493 AKPLLTDDDGQC
+493 
-505 SSLGNSTVNWLERY
+505 
-519 PQIIIVS
+519 
-526 NTRSETIKT
+526 
-535 DIVDDHYYNMPEF
+535 
-548 FAENIDIYDDY
+548 
-559 SRKNP
+559 
-564 NIFVGEFAVNQTYE
+564 
-578 GQLRAAISEAM
+578 
-589 FMVGFERNQDVVKLC
+589 
-604 SYAPLFSHVHY
+604 
-615 QSWYP
+615 
-620 NLIMFDNSRSYV
+620 
-632 IPSYYCFK
+632 
-640 LFGANRGDMVV
+640 
-651 SSKESCEKIYLSM
+651 M

-680 AVFNSIPVFPTK
+680 AVFNSVPVFPTK

-917 TGAGRCFTFNA
+917 TGASRCFTFTA

>member
-1 MNTCRRINSEWLF
+1 MHPSFLRFPGGCIVEGFTLETAMFFCNTVG
-14 FKQPLSDTTTTLS
+14 
-27 PTPPAQNDSRFY
+27 
-39 PVNLPHDWLIANSAD
+39 PVWERPSH
-54 HYENSEGWYQKTIS
+54 
-68 SDILPFDASSDDDWL
+68 WL
-83 LYFEGVYM
+83 LWHY
-91 DCTIFVNGMQAG
+91 
-103 EWKYG
+103 
-108 YSSFEVRLTPF
+108 
-119 LKTGENTILVHVR
+119 
-132 YQSPNSRWYSG
+132 
-143 AGIYRS
+143 
-149 VWLKKVPAVHIASDG
+149 
-164 IAAETHRLENGN
+164 
-176 WSLCMHTTLEK
+176 
-187 EGIQQSAKDFF
+187 
-198 ASENDNPNASL
+198 
-209 SLSFC
+209 
-214 VQTLDGTVIL
+214 
-224 SEIPKDTPVT
+224 
-234 LTNIQPWDINEPNL
+234 
-248 YKIVCTLSENSTAIQ
+248 
-263 TETITTGFRTTRFDT
+263 RTTNGLGFHEYLQLCEDLKLSALYVCNCGMTCQGRGPYYFNEAQMQFAINDT
-278 NEGFFL
+278 L
-284 NDVHIKLKGVCQ
+284 NALEY
-296 HHDLGALGSAVNR
+296 ALGSSQTHWGSLRAKMGHPEPF
-309 SAIKRQLTILKSMGV
+309 SLKY
-324 NAVRTTHNMPAV
+324 
-336 ELLELADEM
+336 LE
-345 GILIVDEAFDMWEMS
+345 
-360 KTTYDYARFFKEWSA
+360 
-375 RDVKSWICR
+375 
-384 DRNHPCVILW
+384 
-394 SIGNEIYDT
+394 IGNE
-403 HANEHGQEITRYLKE
+403 
-418 QVLLHDPYGHA
+418 
-429 LPTIGSN
+429 
-436 FMQGENARKC
+436 
-446 ADILKIAGY
+446 
-455 NYAERLYNKQHAD
+455 
-468 HPDWVIYGSETS
+468 
-480 STVQSRGIYHFPL
+480 
-493 AKPLLTDDDGQC
+493 
-505 SSLGNSTVNWLERY
+505 NSGPEYEACFNRIREAVLERY

-651 SSKESCEKIYLSM
+651 SSKESCEKIYLSL

-917 TGAGRCFTFNA
+917 TGAGRCFTFTA

>member
-1 MNTCRRINSEWLF
+1 MHPSFLRFPGGCIVEGFTLETAMFFCNTVG
-14 FKQPLSDTTTTLS
+14 
-27 PTPPAQNDSRFY
+27 
-39 PVNLPHDWLIANSAD
+39 PVWERPSH
-54 HYENSEGWYQKTIS
+54 
-68 SDILPFDASSDDDWL
+68 WL
-83 LYFEGVYM
+83 LWHY
-91 DCTIFVNGMQAG
+91 
-103 EWKYG
+103 
-108 YSSFEVRLTPF
+108 
-119 LKTGENTILVHVR
+119 
-132 YQSPNSRWYSG
+132 
-143 AGIYRS
+143 
-149 VWLKKVPAVHIASDG
+149 
-164 IAAETHRLENGN
+164 
-176 WSLCMHTTLEK
+176 
-187 EGIQQSAKDFF
+187 
-198 ASENDNPNASL
+198 
-209 SLSFC
+209 
-214 VQTLDGTVIL
+214 
-224 SEIPKDTPVT
+224 
-234 LTNIQPWDINEPNL
+234 
-248 YKIVCTLSENSTAIQ
+248 
-263 TETITTGFRTTRFDT
+263 RTTNGLGFHEYLQLCEDLKLSALYVCNCGMTCQGRGPYYFNEAQMQFAINDT
-278 NEGFFL
+278 L
-284 NDVHIKLKGVCQ
+284 NALEY
-296 HHDLGALGSAVNR
+296 ALGSSQTHWGSLRAKMGHPEPF
-309 SAIKRQLTILKSMGV
+309 SLKY
-324 NAVRTTHNMPAV
+324 
-336 ELLELADEM
+336 LE
-345 GILIVDEAFDMWEMS
+345 
-360 KTTYDYARFFKEWSA
+360 
-375 RDVKSWICR
+375 
-384 DRNHPCVILW
+384 
-394 SIGNEIYDT
+394 IGNE
-403 HANEHGQEITRYLKE
+403 
-418 QVLLHDPYGHA
+418 
-429 LPTIGSN
+429 
-436 FMQGENARKC
+436 
-446 ADILKIAGY
+446 
-455 NYAERLYNKQHAD
+455 
-468 HPDWVIYGSETS
+468 
-480 STVQSRGIYHFPL
+480 
-493 AKPLLTDDDGQC
+493 
-505 SSLGNSTVNWLERY
+505 NSGPKYEACFNRIREAVLERY

-651 SSKESCEKIYLSM
+651 SSKESCEKIYLSL

-917 TGAGRCFTFNA
+917 TGAGRCFTFTA

>member
-1 MNTCRRINSEWLF
+1 MHPSFLRFPGGCIVEGFTLETAMFFCNTVG
-14 FKQPLSDTTTTLS
+14 
-27 PTPPAQNDSRFY
+27 
-39 PVNLPHDWLIANSAD
+39 PVWERPSH
-54 HYENSEGWYQKTIS
+54 
-68 SDILPFDASSDDDWL
+68 WL
-83 LYFEGVYM
+83 LWHY
-91 DCTIFVNGMQAG
+91 
-103 EWKYG
+103 
-108 YSSFEVRLTPF
+108 
-119 LKTGENTILVHVR
+119 
-132 YQSPNSRWYSG
+132 
-143 AGIYRS
+143 
-149 VWLKKVPAVHIASDG
+149 
-164 IAAETHRLENGN
+164 
-176 WSLCMHTTLEK
+176 
-187 EGIQQSAKDFF
+187 
-198 ASENDNPNASL
+198 
-209 SLSFC
+209 
-214 VQTLDGTVIL
+214 
-224 SEIPKDTPVT
+224 
-234 LTNIQPWDINEPNL
+234 
-248 YKIVCTLSENSTAIQ
+248 
-263 TETITTGFRTTRFDT
+263 RTTNGLGFHEYLQLCEDLKLSALYVCNCGMTCQGRGPYYFNEAQMQFAINDT
-278 NEGFFL
+278 L
-284 NDVHIKLKGVCQ
+284 NALEY
-296 HHDLGALGSAVNR
+296 ALGSSQTHWGSLRAKMGHPEPF
-309 SAIKRQLTILKSMGV
+309 SLKY
-324 NAVRTTHNMPAV
+324 
-336 ELLELADEM
+336 LE
-345 GILIVDEAFDMWEMS
+345 
-360 KTTYDYARFFKEWSA
+360 
-375 RDVKSWICR
+375 
-384 DRNHPCVILW
+384 
-394 SIGNEIYDT
+394 IGNE
-403 HANEHGQEITRYLKE
+403 
-418 QVLLHDPYGHA
+418 
-429 LPTIGSN
+429 
-436 FMQGENARKC
+436 
-446 ADILKIAGY
+446 
-455 NYAERLYNKQHAD
+455 
-468 HPDWVIYGSETS
+468 
-480 STVQSRGIYHFPL
+480 
-493 AKPLLTDDDGQC
+493 
-505 SSLGNSTVNWLERY
+505 NSGPEYEACFNRIREAVLERY

-702 DSYVLQENDADE
+702 DSYVLQENDDDE

-917 TGAGRCFTFNA
+917 TGAGRCFTFTA

>member
-1 MNTCRRINSEWLF
+1 MHPSFLRFPGGCIVEGFTLETAMFFCNTVG
-14 FKQPLSDTTTTLS
+14 
-27 PTPPAQNDSRFY
+27 
-39 PVNLPHDWLIANSAD
+39 PVWERPSH
-54 HYENSEGWYQKTIS
+54 
-68 SDILPFDASSDDDWL
+68 WL
-83 LYFEGVYM
+83 LWHY
-91 DCTIFVNGMQAG
+91 
-103 EWKYG
+103 
-108 YSSFEVRLTPF
+108 
-119 LKTGENTILVHVR
+119 
-132 YQSPNSRWYSG
+132 
-143 AGIYRS
+143 
-149 VWLKKVPAVHIASDG
+149 
-164 IAAETHRLENGN
+164 
-176 WSLCMHTTLEK
+176 
-187 EGIQQSAKDFF
+187 
-198 ASENDNPNASL
+198 
-209 SLSFC
+209 
-214 VQTLDGTVIL
+214 
-224 SEIPKDTPVT
+224 
-234 LTNIQPWDINEPNL
+234 
-248 YKIVCTLSENSTAIQ
+248 
-263 TETITTGFRTTRFDT
+263 RTTNGLGFHEYLQLCEDLKLSALYVCNCGMTCQGRGPYYFNEAQMQFAINDT
-278 NEGFFL
+278 L
-284 NDVHIKLKGVCQ
+284 NALEY
-296 HHDLGALGSAVNR
+296 ALGSSQTHWGSLRAKMGHPEPF
-309 SAIKRQLTILKSMGV
+309 SLKY
-324 NAVRTTHNMPAV
+324 
-336 ELLELADEM
+336 LE
-345 GILIVDEAFDMWEMS
+345 
-360 KTTYDYARFFKEWSA
+360 
-375 RDVKSWICR
+375 
-384 DRNHPCVILW
+384 
-394 SIGNEIYDT
+394 IGNE
-403 HANEHGQEITRYLKE
+403 
-418 QVLLHDPYGHA
+418 
-429 LPTIGSN
+429 
-436 FMQGENARKC
+436 
-446 ADILKIAGY
+446 
-455 NYAERLYNKQHAD
+455 
-468 HPDWVIYGSETS
+468 
-480 STVQSRGIYHFPL
+480 
-493 AKPLLTDDDGQC
+493 
-505 SSLGNSTVNWLERY
+505 NSGPEYEACFNRIREAVLERY

-651 SSKESCEKIYLSM
+651 SSKESFEKIYLSM

-917 TGAGRCFTFNA
+917 TGAGRCFTFTA

>member
-1 MNTCRRINSEWLF
+1 MPAETFHGHGLRKDLAEKLEQMHPSFLRFPGGCIVEGFTLETSMFFCNTVG
-14 FKQPLSDTTTTLS
+14 
-27 PTPPAQNDSRFY
+27 
-39 PVNLPHDWLIANSAD
+39 PVWERPSH
-54 HYENSEGWYQKTIS
+54 
-68 SDILPFDASSDDDWL
+68 WL
-83 LYFEGVYM
+83 LWHY
-91 DCTIFVNGMQAG
+91 
-103 EWKYG
+103 
-108 YSSFEVRLTPF
+108 
-119 LKTGENTILVHVR
+119 
-132 YQSPNSRWYSG
+132 
-143 AGIYRS
+143 
-149 VWLKKVPAVHIASDG
+149 
-164 IAAETHRLENGN
+164 
-176 WSLCMHTTLEK
+176 
-187 EGIQQSAKDFF
+187 
-198 ASENDNPNASL
+198 
-209 SLSFC
+209 
-214 VQTLDGTVIL
+214 
-224 SEIPKDTPVT
+224 
-234 LTNIQPWDINEPNL
+234 
-248 YKIVCTLSENSTAIQ
+248 
-263 TETITTGFRTTRFDT
+263 RTTNGLGFHEYLQLCEDLKLSALYVCNCGMTCQGRGPYYFNEAQMQFAINDT
-278 NEGFFL
+278 L
-284 NDVHIKLKGVCQ
+284 NALEY
-296 HHDLGALGSAVNR
+296 ALGSSQTHWGSLRAKMGHPEPF
-309 SAIKRQLTILKSMGV
+309 SLKY
-324 NAVRTTHNMPAV
+324 
-336 ELLELADEM
+336 LE
-345 GILIVDEAFDMWEMS
+345 
-360 KTTYDYARFFKEWSA
+360 
-375 RDVKSWICR
+375 
-384 DRNHPCVILW
+384 
-394 SIGNEIYDT
+394 IGNE
-403 HANEHGQEITRYLKE
+403 
-418 QVLLHDPYGHA
+418 
-429 LPTIGSN
+429 
-436 FMQGENARKC
+436 
-446 ADILKIAGY
+446 
-455 NYAERLYNKQHAD
+455 
-468 HPDWVIYGSETS
+468 
-480 STVQSRGIYHFPL
+480 
-493 AKPLLTDDDGQC
+493 
-505 SSLGNSTVNWLERY
+505 NSGTEYEACFNRIREAVLERY

-651 SSKESCEKIYLSM
+651 SSKESCEKIYLSL

-697 AIQDN
+697 AMQDN
-702 DSYVLQENDADE
+702 DSYVLQENDDDE
-714 FTNQSIRSQILPGIA
+714 FTNQSIRSQILPGVA
-729 LGNDVESREG
+729 LGNDIENREG

-794 AALYRGGISLTQYSE
+794 AALYRGGIFLTQYSE

-838 KLIDTVE
+838 TLIDTVE

-875 PVCISIDCD
+875 PVCISLDCD
-884 VKSEY
+884 VRSEY

-917 TGAGRCFTFNA
+917 TGAGRCFTFTA

>member
-1 MNTCRRINSEWLF
+1 MPAETFHGHGLRKDLAEKLEQMHPSFLRFPGGCIVEGFTLETAMFFCNTVG
-14 FKQPLSDTTTTLS
+14 
-27 PTPPAQNDSRFY
+27 
-39 PVNLPHDWLIANSAD
+39 PVWERPSH
-54 HYENSEGWYQKTIS
+54 
-68 SDILPFDASSDDDWL
+68 WL
-83 LYFEGVYM
+83 LWHY
-91 DCTIFVNGMQAG
+91 
-103 EWKYG
+103 
-108 YSSFEVRLTPF
+108 
-119 LKTGENTILVHVR
+119 
-132 YQSPNSRWYSG
+132 
-143 AGIYRS
+143 
-149 VWLKKVPAVHIASDG
+149 
-164 IAAETHRLENGN
+164 
-176 WSLCMHTTLEK
+176 
-187 EGIQQSAKDFF
+187 
-198 ASENDNPNASL
+198 
-209 SLSFC
+209 
-214 VQTLDGTVIL
+214 
-224 SEIPKDTPVT
+224 
-234 LTNIQPWDINEPNL
+234 
-248 YKIVCTLSENSTAIQ
+248 
-263 TETITTGFRTTRFDT
+263 RTTNGLGFHEYLQLCEDLKLSALYVCNCGMTCQGRGPYYFNEAQMQFAINDT
-278 NEGFFL
+278 L
-284 NDVHIKLKGVCQ
+284 NALEY
-296 HHDLGALGSAVNR
+296 ALGSSQTHWGSLRAKMGHPEPF
-309 SAIKRQLTILKSMGV
+309 SLKY
-324 NAVRTTHNMPAV
+324 
-336 ELLELADEM
+336 LE
-345 GILIVDEAFDMWEMS
+345 
-360 KTTYDYARFFKEWSA
+360 
-375 RDVKSWICR
+375 
-384 DRNHPCVILW
+384 
-394 SIGNEIYDT
+394 IGNE
-403 HANEHGQEITRYLKE
+403 
-418 QVLLHDPYGHA
+418 
-429 LPTIGSN
+429 
-436 FMQGENARKC
+436 
-446 ADILKIAGY
+446 
-455 NYAERLYNKQHAD
+455 
-468 HPDWVIYGSETS
+468 
-480 STVQSRGIYHFPL
+480 
-493 AKPLLTDDDGQC
+493 
-505 SSLGNSTVNWLERY
+505 NSGPEYEACFNRIREAVLERY

-912 TTTML
+912 ATTML
-917 TGAGRCFTFNA
+917 TGAGRCFTFTA

>member
-1 MNTCRRINSEWLF
+1 MPAETFHGHGLRKDLAEKLEQMHPSFLRFPGGCIVEGFTLETSMFFCNTVG
-14 FKQPLSDTTTTLS
+14 
-27 PTPPAQNDSRFY
+27 
-39 PVNLPHDWLIANSAD
+39 PVWERPSH
-54 HYENSEGWYQKTIS
+54 
-68 SDILPFDASSDDDWL
+68 WL
-83 LYFEGVYM
+83 LWHY
-91 DCTIFVNGMQAG
+91 
-103 EWKYG
+103 
-108 YSSFEVRLTPF
+108 
-119 LKTGENTILVHVR
+119 
-132 YQSPNSRWYSG
+132 
-143 AGIYRS
+143 
-149 VWLKKVPAVHIASDG
+149 
-164 IAAETHRLENGN
+164 
-176 WSLCMHTTLEK
+176 
-187 EGIQQSAKDFF
+187 
-198 ASENDNPNASL
+198 
-209 SLSFC
+209 
-214 VQTLDGTVIL
+214 
-224 SEIPKDTPVT
+224 
-234 LTNIQPWDINEPNL
+234 
-248 YKIVCTLSENSTAIQ
+248 
-263 TETITTGFRTTRFDT
+263 RTTNGLGFHEYLQLCEDLKLSALYVCNCGMTCQGRGPYYFNEAQMQFAINDT
-278 NEGFFL
+278 L
-284 NDVHIKLKGVCQ
+284 NALEY
-296 HHDLGALGSAVNR
+296 ALGSSQTHWGSLRAKMGHPEPF
-309 SAIKRQLTILKSMGV
+309 SLKY
-324 NAVRTTHNMPAV
+324 
-336 ELLELADEM
+336 LE
-345 GILIVDEAFDMWEMS
+345 
-360 KTTYDYARFFKEWSA
+360 
-375 RDVKSWICR
+375 
-384 DRNHPCVILW
+384 
-394 SIGNEIYDT
+394 IGNE
-403 HANEHGQEITRYLKE
+403 
-418 QVLLHDPYGHA
+418 
-429 LPTIGSN
+429 
-436 FMQGENARKC
+436 
-446 ADILKIAGY
+446 
-455 NYAERLYNKQHAD
+455 
-468 HPDWVIYGSETS
+468 
-480 STVQSRGIYHFPL
+480 
-493 AKPLLTDDDGQC
+493 
-505 SSLGNSTVNWLERY
+505 NSGTEYEACFNRIREAVLERY

-548 FAENIDIYDDY
+548 FAENTDIYDDY

-651 SSKESCEKIYLSM
+651 SSKESCEKIYLSL

-680 AVFNSIPVFPTK
+680 AVFNNIPVFPTK

-697 AIQDN
+697 AMQDN
-702 DSYVLQENDADE
+702 DSYVLQENDDDE
-714 FTNQSIRSQILPGIA
+714 FTNQSIRSQILPGVA

-917 TGAGRCFTFNA
+917 TGAGRCFTFTA

>member
-1 MNTCRRINSEWLF
+1 
-14 FKQPLSDTTTTLS
+14 
-27 PTPPAQNDSRFY
+27 
-39 PVNLPHDWLIANSAD
+39 
-54 HYENSEGWYQKTIS
+54 
-68 SDILPFDASSDDDWL
+68 
-83 LYFEGVYM
+83 
-91 DCTIFVNGMQAG
+91 
-103 EWKYG
+103 
-108 YSSFEVRLTPF
+108 
-119 LKTGENTILVHVR
+119 
-132 YQSPNSRWYSG
+132 
-143 AGIYRS
+143 
-149 VWLKKVPAVHIASDG
+149 
-164 IAAETHRLENGN
+164 
-176 WSLCMHTTLEK
+176 
-187 EGIQQSAKDFF
+187 
-198 ASENDNPNASL
+198 
-209 SLSFC
+209 
-214 VQTLDGTVIL
+214 
-224 SEIPKDTPVT
+224 
-234 LTNIQPWDINEPNL
+234 
-248 YKIVCTLSENSTAIQ
+248 
-263 TETITTGFRTTRFDT
+263 
-278 NEGFFL
+278 
-284 NDVHIKLKGVCQ
+284 
-296 HHDLGALGSAVNR
+296 
-309 SAIKRQLTILKSMGV
+309 
-324 NAVRTTHNMPAV
+324 
-336 ELLELADEM
+336 
-345 GILIVDEAFDMWEMS
+345 
-360 KTTYDYARFFKEWSA
+360 
-375 RDVKSWICR
+375 
-384 DRNHPCVILW
+384 
-394 SIGNEIYDT
+394 
-403 HANEHGQEITRYLKE
+403 
-418 QVLLHDPYGHA
+418 
-429 LPTIGSN
+429 
-436 FMQGENARKC
+436 
-446 ADILKIAGY
+446 
-455 NYAERLYNKQHAD
+455 
-468 HPDWVIYGSETS
+468 
-480 STVQSRGIYHFPL
+480 
-493 AKPLLTDDDGQC
+493 
-505 SSLGNSTVNWLERY
+505 
-519 PQIIIVS
+519 
-526 NTRSETIKT
+526 
-535 DIVDDHYYNMPEF
+535 MPEF
-548 FAENIDIYDDY
+548 FAENIDIYDNY

-912 TTTML
+912 TTTMF
-917 TGAGRCFTFNA
+917 TGAGRCFTFTA

>member
-1 MNTCRRINSEWLF
+1 MPAETFHGHGLRKDHCRKAFEQMHPSFLRFPGGCIVEGFTLETAMFFCNTVG
-14 FKQPLSDTTTTLS
+14 
-27 PTPPAQNDSRFY
+27 
-39 PVNLPHDWLIANSAD
+39 PVWERPSH
-54 HYENSEGWYQKTIS
+54 
-68 SDILPFDASSDDDWL
+68 WL
-83 LYFEGVYM
+83 LWHY
-91 DCTIFVNGMQAG
+91 
-103 EWKYG
+103 
-108 YSSFEVRLTPF
+108 
-119 LKTGENTILVHVR
+119 
-132 YQSPNSRWYSG
+132 
-143 AGIYRS
+143 
-149 VWLKKVPAVHIASDG
+149 
-164 IAAETHRLENGN
+164 
-176 WSLCMHTTLEK
+176 
-187 EGIQQSAKDFF
+187 
-198 ASENDNPNASL
+198 
-209 SLSFC
+209 
-214 VQTLDGTVIL
+214 
-224 SEIPKDTPVT
+224 
-234 LTNIQPWDINEPNL
+234 
-248 YKIVCTLSENSTAIQ
+248 
-263 TETITTGFRTTRFDT
+263 RTTNGLGFHEYLQLCEDLKLSALYVCNCGMTCQGRGPYYFNEAQMQFAINDT
-278 NEGFFL
+278 L
-284 NDVHIKLKGVCQ
+284 NALEY
-296 HHDLGALGSAVNR
+296 ALGSSQTHWGSLRAKMGHPEPF
-309 SAIKRQLTILKSMGV
+309 SLKY
-324 NAVRTTHNMPAV
+324 
-336 ELLELADEM
+336 LE
-345 GILIVDEAFDMWEMS
+345 
-360 KTTYDYARFFKEWSA
+360 
-375 RDVKSWICR
+375 
-384 DRNHPCVILW
+384 
-394 SIGNEIYDT
+394 IGNE
-403 HANEHGQEITRYLKE
+403 
-418 QVLLHDPYGHA
+418 
-429 LPTIGSN
+429 
-436 FMQGENARKC
+436 
-446 ADILKIAGY
+446 
-455 NYAERLYNKQHAD
+455 
-468 HPDWVIYGSETS
+468 
-480 STVQSRGIYHFPL
+480 
-493 AKPLLTDDDGQC
+493 
-505 SSLGNSTVNWLERY
+505 NSGTEYEACFNRIREAVLERY

-651 SSKESCEKIYLSM
+651 SSKESCEKIYLSL

-697 AIQDN
+697 AMQDN
-702 DSYVLQENDADE
+702 DSYVLQENDDDE

-729 LGNDVESREG
+729 LGNDVESCEG

-917 TGAGRCFTFNA
+917 TGAGRCFTFTA

>member
-1 MNTCRRINSEWLF
+1 MHPSFLRFPGGCIVEGFTLETAMFFCNTVG
-14 FKQPLSDTTTTLS
+14 
-27 PTPPAQNDSRFY
+27 
-39 PVNLPHDWLIANSAD
+39 PVWERPSH
-54 HYENSEGWYQKTIS
+54 
-68 SDILPFDASSDDDWL
+68 WL
-83 LYFEGVYM
+83 LWHY
-91 DCTIFVNGMQAG
+91 
-103 EWKYG
+103 
-108 YSSFEVRLTPF
+108 
-119 LKTGENTILVHVR
+119 
-132 YQSPNSRWYSG
+132 
-143 AGIYRS
+143 
-149 VWLKKVPAVHIASDG
+149 
-164 IAAETHRLENGN
+164 
-176 WSLCMHTTLEK
+176 
-187 EGIQQSAKDFF
+187 
-198 ASENDNPNASL
+198 
-209 SLSFC
+209 
-214 VQTLDGTVIL
+214 
-224 SEIPKDTPVT
+224 
-234 LTNIQPWDINEPNL
+234 
-248 YKIVCTLSENSTAIQ
+248 
-263 TETITTGFRTTRFDT
+263 RTTNGLGFHEYLQLCEDLKLSALYVCNCGMTCQGRGPYYFNEAQMQFAINDT
-278 NEGFFL
+278 L
-284 NDVHIKLKGVCQ
+284 NALEY
-296 HHDLGALGSAVNR
+296 ALGSSQTHWGSLRAKMGHPEPF
-309 SAIKRQLTILKSMGV
+309 SLKY
-324 NAVRTTHNMPAV
+324 
-336 ELLELADEM
+336 LE
-345 GILIVDEAFDMWEMS
+345 
-360 KTTYDYARFFKEWSA
+360 
-375 RDVKSWICR
+375 
-384 DRNHPCVILW
+384 
-394 SIGNEIYDT
+394 IGNE
-403 HANEHGQEITRYLKE
+403 
-418 QVLLHDPYGHA
+418 
-429 LPTIGSN
+429 
-436 FMQGENARKC
+436 
-446 ADILKIAGY
+446 
-455 NYAERLYNKQHAD
+455 
-468 HPDWVIYGSETS
+468 
-480 STVQSRGIYHFPL
+480 
-493 AKPLLTDDDGQC
+493 
-505 SSLGNSTVNWLERY
+505 NSGPEYEACFNRIREAVLERY

-548 FAENIDIYDDY
+548 FAENIDIYDNY

-917 TGAGRCFTFNA
+917 TGAGRCFTFTA
-928 PGLSVNVLK
+928 PDLSVNVLK

>member
-1 MNTCRRINSEWLF
+1 MHPSFLRFPGGCIVEGFTLETAMFFCNTVG
-14 FKQPLSDTTTTLS
+14 
-27 PTPPAQNDSRFY
+27 
-39 PVNLPHDWLIANSAD
+39 PVWERPSH
-54 HYENSEGWYQKTIS
+54 
-68 SDILPFDASSDDDWL
+68 WL
-83 LYFEGVYM
+83 LWHY
-91 DCTIFVNGMQAG
+91 
-103 EWKYG
+103 
-108 YSSFEVRLTPF
+108 
-119 LKTGENTILVHVR
+119 
-132 YQSPNSRWYSG
+132 
-143 AGIYRS
+143 
-149 VWLKKVPAVHIASDG
+149 
-164 IAAETHRLENGN
+164 
-176 WSLCMHTTLEK
+176 
-187 EGIQQSAKDFF
+187 
-198 ASENDNPNASL
+198 
-209 SLSFC
+209 
-214 VQTLDGTVIL
+214 
-224 SEIPKDTPVT
+224 
-234 LTNIQPWDINEPNL
+234 
-248 YKIVCTLSENSTAIQ
+248 
-263 TETITTGFRTTRFDT
+263 RTTNGLGFHEYLQLCEDLKLSALYVCNCGMTCQGRGPYYFNEAQMQFAINDT
-278 NEGFFL
+278 L
-284 NDVHIKLKGVCQ
+284 NALEY
-296 HHDLGALGSAVNR
+296 ALGSSQTHWGSLRAKMGHPEPF
-309 SAIKRQLTILKSMGV
+309 SLKY
-324 NAVRTTHNMPAV
+324 
-336 ELLELADEM
+336 LE
-345 GILIVDEAFDMWEMS
+345 
-360 KTTYDYARFFKEWSA
+360 
-375 RDVKSWICR
+375 
-384 DRNHPCVILW
+384 
-394 SIGNEIYDT
+394 IGNE
-403 HANEHGQEITRYLKE
+403 
-418 QVLLHDPYGHA
+418 
-429 LPTIGSN
+429 
-436 FMQGENARKC
+436 
-446 ADILKIAGY
+446 
-455 NYAERLYNKQHAD
+455 
-468 HPDWVIYGSETS
+468 
-480 STVQSRGIYHFPL
+480 
-493 AKPLLTDDDGQC
+493 
-505 SSLGNSTVNWLERY
+505 NSGTEYEACFNRIREAVLERY

>member
-1 MNTCRRINSEWLF
+1 MPAETFHGHGLRKDLAEKLEQMHPSFLRFPGGCIVEGFTLETSMFFCNTVGPVWERPSHWLLWHYRTTNGLGF
-14 FKQPLSDTTTTLS
+14 HEYLQLCEDLKLSALYVCNCGMTCQGRGPYYFNENQMQFAISDTLN
-27 PTPPAQNDSRFY
+27 A
-39 PVNLPHDWLIANSAD
+39 
-54 HYENSEGWYQKTIS
+54 
-68 SDILPFDASSDDDWL
+68 
-83 LYFEGVYM
+83 
-91 DCTIFVNGMQAG
+91 
-103 EWKYG
+103 
-108 YSSFEVRLTPF
+108 
-119 LKTGENTILVHVR
+119 
-132 YQSPNSRWYSG
+132 
-143 AGIYRS
+143 
-149 VWLKKVPAVHIASDG
+149 
-164 IAAETHRLENGN
+164 LE
-176 WSLCMHTTLEK
+176 
-187 EGIQQSAKDFF
+187 
-198 ASENDNPNASL
+198 
-209 SLSFC
+209 
-214 VQTLDGTVIL
+214 
-224 SEIPKDTPVT
+224 
-234 LTNIQPWDINEPNL
+234 
-248 YKIVCTLSENSTAIQ
+248 Y
-263 TETITTGFRTTRFDT
+263 
-278 NEGFFL
+278 
-284 NDVHIKLKGVCQ
+284 
-296 HHDLGALGSAVNR
+296 ALGSSQTHWGSLRAKMGHPEPF
-309 SAIKRQLTILKSMGV
+309 SLKY
-324 NAVRTTHNMPAV
+324 
-336 ELLELADEM
+336 LE
-345 GILIVDEAFDMWEMS
+345 
-360 KTTYDYARFFKEWSA
+360 
-375 RDVKSWICR
+375 
-384 DRNHPCVILW
+384 
-394 SIGNEIYDT
+394 IGNE
-403 HANEHGQEITRYLKE
+403 
-418 QVLLHDPYGHA
+418 
-429 LPTIGSN
+429 
-436 FMQGENARKC
+436 
-446 ADILKIAGY
+446 
-455 NYAERLYNKQHAD
+455 
-468 HPDWVIYGSETS
+468 
-480 STVQSRGIYHFPL
+480 
-493 AKPLLTDDDGQC
+493 
-505 SSLGNSTVNWLERY
+505 NSGTEYEACFNRIREAVLERY

-651 SSKESCEKIYLSM
+651 SSKESCEKIYLSL

-697 AIQDN
+697 AMQDN
-702 DSYVLQENDADE
+702 DSYVLQKNDADE
-714 FTNQSIRSQILPGIA
+714 FTNQSIRSQILPGVA
-729 LGNDVESREG
+729 LGNDIENREG

-794 AALYRGGISLTQYSE
+794 AALYRGGIFLTQYSE

-838 KLIDTVE
+838 TLIDTVE

-860 DSVIIKIVNFSETDD
+860 DSVIIKLVNFSETDD

-917 TGAGRCFTFNA
+917 TGAGRYFTFTA

>member
-1 MNTCRRINSEWLF
+1 MPAETFHGHGLRKDLAEKLEQMHPSFLRFPGGCIVEGFTLETAMFFCNTVG
-14 FKQPLSDTTTTLS
+14 
-27 PTPPAQNDSRFY
+27 
-39 PVNLPHDWLIANSAD
+39 PVWERPSH
-54 HYENSEGWYQKTIS
+54 
-68 SDILPFDASSDDDWL
+68 WL
-83 LYFEGVYM
+83 LWHY
-91 DCTIFVNGMQAG
+91 
-103 EWKYG
+103 
-108 YSSFEVRLTPF
+108 
-119 LKTGENTILVHVR
+119 
-132 YQSPNSRWYSG
+132 
-143 AGIYRS
+143 
-149 VWLKKVPAVHIASDG
+149 
-164 IAAETHRLENGN
+164 
-176 WSLCMHTTLEK
+176 
-187 EGIQQSAKDFF
+187 
-198 ASENDNPNASL
+198 
-209 SLSFC
+209 
-214 VQTLDGTVIL
+214 
-224 SEIPKDTPVT
+224 
-234 LTNIQPWDINEPNL
+234 
-248 YKIVCTLSENSTAIQ
+248 
-263 TETITTGFRTTRFDT
+263 RTTNGLGFHEYLQLCEDLKLSALYVCNCGMTCQGRGPYYFNEAQMQFAINDT
-278 NEGFFL
+278 L
-284 NDVHIKLKGVCQ
+284 NALEY
-296 HHDLGALGSAVNR
+296 ALGSSQTHWGSLRAKMGHPEPF
-309 SAIKRQLTILKSMGV
+309 SLKY
-324 NAVRTTHNMPAV
+324 
-336 ELLELADEM
+336 LE
-345 GILIVDEAFDMWEMS
+345 
-360 KTTYDYARFFKEWSA
+360 
-375 RDVKSWICR
+375 
-384 DRNHPCVILW
+384 
-394 SIGNEIYDT
+394 IGNE
-403 HANEHGQEITRYLKE
+403 
-418 QVLLHDPYGHA
+418 
-429 LPTIGSN
+429 
-436 FMQGENARKC
+436 
-446 ADILKIAGY
+446 
-455 NYAERLYNKQHAD
+455 
-468 HPDWVIYGSETS
+468 
-480 STVQSRGIYHFPL
+480 
-493 AKPLLTDDDGQC
+493 
-505 SSLGNSTVNWLERY
+505 NSGPEYEACFNRIREAVLERY

-651 SSKESCEKIYLSM
+651 SSKESCEKIYLSL

-875 PVCISIDCD
+875 PVCISMDCD

-917 TGAGRCFTFNA
+917 TGAGRCFTFTA

>member
-1 MNTCRRINSEWLF
+1 MHPSFLRFPGGCIVEGFTLETAMFFCNTVG
-14 FKQPLSDTTTTLS
+14 
-27 PTPPAQNDSRFY
+27 
-39 PVNLPHDWLIANSAD
+39 PVWERPSH
-54 HYENSEGWYQKTIS
+54 
-68 SDILPFDASSDDDWL
+68 WL
-83 LYFEGVYM
+83 LWHY
-91 DCTIFVNGMQAG
+91 
-103 EWKYG
+103 
-108 YSSFEVRLTPF
+108 
-119 LKTGENTILVHVR
+119 
-132 YQSPNSRWYSG
+132 
-143 AGIYRS
+143 
-149 VWLKKVPAVHIASDG
+149 
-164 IAAETHRLENGN
+164 
-176 WSLCMHTTLEK
+176 
-187 EGIQQSAKDFF
+187 
-198 ASENDNPNASL
+198 
-209 SLSFC
+209 
-214 VQTLDGTVIL
+214 
-224 SEIPKDTPVT
+224 
-234 LTNIQPWDINEPNL
+234 
-248 YKIVCTLSENSTAIQ
+248 
-263 TETITTGFRTTRFDT
+263 RTTNGLGFHEYLQLCEDLKLSALYVCNCGMTCQGRGPYYFNEAQMQFAINDT
-278 NEGFFL
+278 L
-284 NDVHIKLKGVCQ
+284 NALEY
-296 HHDLGALGSAVNR
+296 ALGSSQTHWGSLRAKMGHPEPF
-309 SAIKRQLTILKSMGV
+309 SLKY
-324 NAVRTTHNMPAV
+324 
-336 ELLELADEM
+336 LE
-345 GILIVDEAFDMWEMS
+345 
-360 KTTYDYARFFKEWSA
+360 
-375 RDVKSWICR
+375 
-384 DRNHPCVILW
+384 
-394 SIGNEIYDT
+394 IGNE
-403 HANEHGQEITRYLKE
+403 
-418 QVLLHDPYGHA
+418 
-429 LPTIGSN
+429 
-436 FMQGENARKC
+436 
-446 ADILKIAGY
+446 
-455 NYAERLYNKQHAD
+455 
-468 HPDWVIYGSETS
+468 
-480 STVQSRGIYHFPL
+480 
-493 AKPLLTDDDGQC
+493 
-505 SSLGNSTVNWLERY
+505 NSGPEYEACFNRIREAVLERY

-548 FAENIDIYDDY
+548 FAENIDIYDNY

-917 TGAGRCFTFNA
+917 TGAGRCFTFTA

>member
-1 MNTCRRINSEWLF
+1 MFFCNTVG
-14 FKQPLSDTTTTLS
+14 
-27 PTPPAQNDSRFY
+27 
-39 PVNLPHDWLIANSAD
+39 PVWERPSH
-54 HYENSEGWYQKTIS
+54 
-68 SDILPFDASSDDDWL
+68 WL
-83 LYFEGVYM
+83 LWHY
-91 DCTIFVNGMQAG
+91 
-103 EWKYG
+103 
-108 YSSFEVRLTPF
+108 
-119 LKTGENTILVHVR
+119 
-132 YQSPNSRWYSG
+132 
-143 AGIYRS
+143 
-149 VWLKKVPAVHIASDG
+149 
-164 IAAETHRLENGN
+164 
-176 WSLCMHTTLEK
+176 
-187 EGIQQSAKDFF
+187 
-198 ASENDNPNASL
+198 
-209 SLSFC
+209 
-214 VQTLDGTVIL
+214 
-224 SEIPKDTPVT
+224 
-234 LTNIQPWDINEPNL
+234 
-248 YKIVCTLSENSTAIQ
+248 
-263 TETITTGFRTTRFDT
+263 RTTNGLGFHEYLQLCEDLKLSALYVCNCGMTCQGRGPYYFNEAQMQFAINDT
-278 NEGFFL
+278 L
-284 NDVHIKLKGVCQ
+284 NALEY
-296 HHDLGALGSAVNR
+296 ALGSSQTHWGSLRAKMGHPEPF
-309 SAIKRQLTILKSMGV
+309 SLKY
-324 NAVRTTHNMPAV
+324 
-336 ELLELADEM
+336 LE
-345 GILIVDEAFDMWEMS
+345 
-360 KTTYDYARFFKEWSA
+360 
-375 RDVKSWICR
+375 
-384 DRNHPCVILW
+384 
-394 SIGNEIYDT
+394 IGNE
-403 HANEHGQEITRYLKE
+403 
-418 QVLLHDPYGHA
+418 
-429 LPTIGSN
+429 
-436 FMQGENARKC
+436 
-446 ADILKIAGY
+446 
-455 NYAERLYNKQHAD
+455 
-468 HPDWVIYGSETS
+468 
-480 STVQSRGIYHFPL
+480 
-493 AKPLLTDDDGQC
+493 
-505 SSLGNSTVNWLERY
+505 NSGPEYEACFNRIREAVLERY

-548 FAENIDIYDDY
+548 FAENIDIYDNY

-702 DSYVLQENDADE
+702 DSYVLQENDDDE

-917 TGAGRCFTFNA
+917 TGAGRCFTFTA

>member
-1 MNTCRRINSEWLF
+1 MPAETFHGHGLRKDLAEKLEQMHPSFLRFPGGCIVEGFTLETAMFFCNTVG
-14 FKQPLSDTTTTLS
+14 
-27 PTPPAQNDSRFY
+27 
-39 PVNLPHDWLIANSAD
+39 PVWERPSH
-54 HYENSEGWYQKTIS
+54 
-68 SDILPFDASSDDDWL
+68 WL
-83 LYFEGVYM
+83 LWHY
-91 DCTIFVNGMQAG
+91 
-103 EWKYG
+103 
-108 YSSFEVRLTPF
+108 
-119 LKTGENTILVHVR
+119 
-132 YQSPNSRWYSG
+132 
-143 AGIYRS
+143 
-149 VWLKKVPAVHIASDG
+149 
-164 IAAETHRLENGN
+164 
-176 WSLCMHTTLEK
+176 
-187 EGIQQSAKDFF
+187 
-198 ASENDNPNASL
+198 
-209 SLSFC
+209 
-214 VQTLDGTVIL
+214 
-224 SEIPKDTPVT
+224 
-234 LTNIQPWDINEPNL
+234 
-248 YKIVCTLSENSTAIQ
+248 
-263 TETITTGFRTTRFDT
+263 RTTNGLGFHEYLQLCEDLKLSALYVCNCGMTCQGRGPYYFNEAQMQFAINDT
-278 NEGFFL
+278 L
-284 NDVHIKLKGVCQ
+284 NALEY
-296 HHDLGALGSAVNR
+296 ALGSSQTHWGSLRAKMGHPEPF
-309 SAIKRQLTILKSMGV
+309 SLKY
-324 NAVRTTHNMPAV
+324 
-336 ELLELADEM
+336 LE
-345 GILIVDEAFDMWEMS
+345 
-360 KTTYDYARFFKEWSA
+360 
-375 RDVKSWICR
+375 
-384 DRNHPCVILW
+384 
-394 SIGNEIYDT
+394 IGNE
-403 HANEHGQEITRYLKE
+403 
-418 QVLLHDPYGHA
+418 
-429 LPTIGSN
+429 
-436 FMQGENARKC
+436 
-446 ADILKIAGY
+446 
-455 NYAERLYNKQHAD
+455 
-468 HPDWVIYGSETS
+468 
-480 STVQSRGIYHFPL
+480 
-493 AKPLLTDDDGQC
+493 
-505 SSLGNSTVNWLERY
+505 NSGTEYEACFNRIREAVLERY

-651 SSKESCEKIYLSM
+651 SSKESCEKIYLSL

-702 DSYVLQENDADE
+702 DSYVLQENDDDE
-714 FTNQSIRSQILPGIA
+714 FTNQSIRSQILPGVA

-917 TGAGRCFTFNA
+917 TGAGRCFTFTA

>member
-1 MNTCRRINSEWLF
+1 MPAETFHGHGLRKDLAEKLEQMHPSFLRFPGGCIVEGFTLETAMFFCNTVG
-14 FKQPLSDTTTTLS
+14 
-27 PTPPAQNDSRFY
+27 
-39 PVNLPHDWLIANSAD
+39 PVWERPSH
-54 HYENSEGWYQKTIS
+54 
-68 SDILPFDASSDDDWL
+68 WL
-83 LYFEGVYM
+83 LWHYRTTNGLGFHEYLQLCEDLKLSALYVCNCGMTCQGRGPYYFNEAQ
-91 DCTIFVNGMQAG
+91 MQ
-103 EWKYG
+103 
-108 YSSFEVRLTPF
+108 
-119 LKTGENTILVHVR
+119 
-132 YQSPNSRWYSG
+132 
-143 AGIYRS
+143 
-149 VWLKKVPAVHIASDG
+149 
-164 IAAETHRLENGN
+164 
-176 WSLCMHTTLEK
+176 
-187 EGIQQSAKDFF
+187 F
-198 ASENDNPNASL
+198 A
-209 SLSFC
+209 
-214 VQTLDGTVIL
+214 
-224 SEIPKDTPVT
+224 
-234 LTNIQPWDINEPNL
+234 INE
-248 YKIVCTLSENSTAIQ
+248 TLNALEY
-263 TETITTGFRTTRFDT
+263 
-278 NEGFFL
+278 
-284 NDVHIKLKGVCQ
+284 
-296 HHDLGALGSAVNR
+296 ALGSSQTHWGSLRAKMGHPEPF
-309 SAIKRQLTILKSMGV
+309 SLKY
-324 NAVRTTHNMPAV
+324 
-336 ELLELADEM
+336 LE
-345 GILIVDEAFDMWEMS
+345 
-360 KTTYDYARFFKEWSA
+360 
-375 RDVKSWICR
+375 
-384 DRNHPCVILW
+384 
-394 SIGNEIYDT
+394 IGNE
-403 HANEHGQEITRYLKE
+403 
-418 QVLLHDPYGHA
+418 
-429 LPTIGSN
+429 
-436 FMQGENARKC
+436 
-446 ADILKIAGY
+446 
-455 NYAERLYNKQHAD
+455 
-468 HPDWVIYGSETS
+468 
-480 STVQSRGIYHFPL
+480 
-493 AKPLLTDDDGQC
+493 
-505 SSLGNSTVNWLERY
+505 NSGTEYEACFNRIREAVLERY

-917 TGAGRCFTFNA
+917 TGAGRCFTFTA

>member
-1 MNTCRRINSEWLF
+1 MPAETFHGHGLRKDLAEKLEQMHPSFLRFPGGCIVEGFTLETAMFFCNTVG
-14 FKQPLSDTTTTLS
+14 
-27 PTPPAQNDSRFY
+27 
-39 PVNLPHDWLIANSAD
+39 PVWERPSH
-54 HYENSEGWYQKTIS
+54 
-68 SDILPFDASSDDDWL
+68 WL
-83 LYFEGVYM
+83 LWHY
-91 DCTIFVNGMQAG
+91 
-103 EWKYG
+103 
-108 YSSFEVRLTPF
+108 
-119 LKTGENTILVHVR
+119 
-132 YQSPNSRWYSG
+132 
-143 AGIYRS
+143 
-149 VWLKKVPAVHIASDG
+149 
-164 IAAETHRLENGN
+164 
-176 WSLCMHTTLEK
+176 
-187 EGIQQSAKDFF
+187 
-198 ASENDNPNASL
+198 
-209 SLSFC
+209 
-214 VQTLDGTVIL
+214 
-224 SEIPKDTPVT
+224 
-234 LTNIQPWDINEPNL
+234 
-248 YKIVCTLSENSTAIQ
+248 
-263 TETITTGFRTTRFDT
+263 RTTNGLGFHEYLQLCEDLKLSALYVCNCGMTCQGRGPYYFNEAQMQFAINDT
-278 NEGFFL
+278 L
-284 NDVHIKLKGVCQ
+284 NALEY
-296 HHDLGALGSAVNR
+296 ALGSSQTHWGSLRA
-309 SAIKRQLTILKSMGV
+309 KMGHPEPFPLKY
-324 NAVRTTHNMPAV
+324 
-336 ELLELADEM
+336 LE
-345 GILIVDEAFDMWEMS
+345 
-360 KTTYDYARFFKEWSA
+360 
-375 RDVKSWICR
+375 
-384 DRNHPCVILW
+384 
-394 SIGNEIYDT
+394 IGNE
-403 HANEHGQEITRYLKE
+403 
-418 QVLLHDPYGHA
+418 
-429 LPTIGSN
+429 
-436 FMQGENARKC
+436 
-446 ADILKIAGY
+446 
-455 NYAERLYNKQHAD
+455 
-468 HPDWVIYGSETS
+468 
-480 STVQSRGIYHFPL
+480 
-493 AKPLLTDDDGQC
+493 
-505 SSLGNSTVNWLERY
+505 NSGPEYEACFNRIREAVLERY

-917 TGAGRCFTFNA
+917 TGAGRCFTFTA

>member
-1 MNTCRRINSEWLF
+1 MPAETFHGHGLRKDLAEKLEQMHPSFLRFPGGCIVEGFTLETAMFFCNTVG
-14 FKQPLSDTTTTLS
+14 
-27 PTPPAQNDSRFY
+27 
-39 PVNLPHDWLIANSAD
+39 PVWERPSH
-54 HYENSEGWYQKTIS
+54 
-68 SDILPFDASSDDDWL
+68 WL
-83 LYFEGVYM
+83 LWHY
-91 DCTIFVNGMQAG
+91 
-103 EWKYG
+103 
-108 YSSFEVRLTPF
+108 
-119 LKTGENTILVHVR
+119 
-132 YQSPNSRWYSG
+132 
-143 AGIYRS
+143 
-149 VWLKKVPAVHIASDG
+149 
-164 IAAETHRLENGN
+164 
-176 WSLCMHTTLEK
+176 
-187 EGIQQSAKDFF
+187 
-198 ASENDNPNASL
+198 
-209 SLSFC
+209 
-214 VQTLDGTVIL
+214 
-224 SEIPKDTPVT
+224 
-234 LTNIQPWDINEPNL
+234 
-248 YKIVCTLSENSTAIQ
+248 
-263 TETITTGFRTTRFDT
+263 RTTNGLGFHEYLQLCEDLKLSALYVCNCGMTCQGRGPYYFNEAQMQFAINDT
-278 NEGFFL
+278 L
-284 NDVHIKLKGVCQ
+284 NALEY
-296 HHDLGALGSAVNR
+296 ALGSSQTHWGSLRAKMGHPEPF
-309 SAIKRQLTILKSMGV
+309 SLKY
-324 NAVRTTHNMPAV
+324 
-336 ELLELADEM
+336 LE
-345 GILIVDEAFDMWEMS
+345 
-360 KTTYDYARFFKEWSA
+360 
-375 RDVKSWICR
+375 
-384 DRNHPCVILW
+384 
-394 SIGNEIYDT
+394 IGNE
-403 HANEHGQEITRYLKE
+403 
-418 QVLLHDPYGHA
+418 
-429 LPTIGSN
+429 
-436 FMQGENARKC
+436 
-446 ADILKIAGY
+446 
-455 NYAERLYNKQHAD
+455 
-468 HPDWVIYGSETS
+468 
-480 STVQSRGIYHFPL
+480 
-493 AKPLLTDDDGQC
+493 
-505 SSLGNSTVNWLERY
+505 NSGPEYEACFNRIREAVLERY

-917 TGAGRCFTFNA
+917 TGAGRCFTFTA